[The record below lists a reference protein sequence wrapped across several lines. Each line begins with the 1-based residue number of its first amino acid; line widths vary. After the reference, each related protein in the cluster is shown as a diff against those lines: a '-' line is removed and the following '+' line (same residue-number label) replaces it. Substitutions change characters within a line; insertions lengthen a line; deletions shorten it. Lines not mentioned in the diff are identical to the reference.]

1 MWISELKLLL
11 KHLLDT
17 NANERFYSHLF
28 LLHTIVPVL
37 QPNSRLTNKTV
48 SQVNSTNTTDN
59 TDNGWCD
66 HKSVSRSHVTKKIQS
81 CLTEPIEHSQ
91 QYRYCNWPE
100 LEHISLILIRSA
112 LQHGSN
118 MWQIFSNQQRTIQ
131 WRKGNLKNESDT
143 RCKSNNQKW
152 FDHRFNNSI
161 QMSQWPV
168 HIKLI
173 LLLTKIIKDVWSYSK
188 GDMCKKHL

>member
-37 QPNSRLTNKTV
+37 QPNSCLTNKTV

-66 HKSVSRSHVTKKIQS
+66 HKSVSRSHVTKKKTILSHWANWRQS
-81 CLTEPIEHSQ
+81 TIHSTVIDL
-91 QYRYCNWPE
+91 N
-100 LEHISLILIRSA
+100 LNINHLIRSA
-112 LQHGSN
+112 LQYGSN
-118 MWQIFSNQQRTIQ
+118 MWEIFSNQEELFNEEKEIY
-131 WRKGNLKNESDT
+131 KMNLIPDVSLTTKRGLIINLMTAS
-143 RCKSNNQKW
+143 KW
-152 FDHRFNNSI
+152 HSGLST
-161 QMSQWPV
+161 QS
-168 HIKLI
+168 
-173 LLLTKIIKDVWSYSK
+173 
-188 GDMCKKHL
+188 